1 MNYGYWTTAECR
13 SADPSEVGSWRCC
26 ATRGMAEEPRTR
38 YHCCCSTSEPDNII
52 VARLLFLG
60 LQIGSPGQI
69 VVASK
74 LTVRSITR
82 SCRSVCSGADAGTR
96 WFSKQ
101 IRTLHTRVPLFTMI
115 RLQRHTM
122 RFWQTVIWIKLSKH
136 NGVKF
141 TFCQRRQWNAK
152 EATPAVKAVSDM

>member
-1 MNYGYWTTAECR
+1 MNPLIYFKPACKRCNHFCESIKFAKSFFFKKKLSPPGMNYGYWTTAECR

-96 WFSKQ
+96 
-101 IRTLHTRVPLFTMI
+101 
-115 RLQRHTM
+115 
-122 RFWQTVIWIKLSKH
+122 
-136 NGVKF
+136 
-141 TFCQRRQWNAK
+141 
-152 EATPAVKAVSDM
+152 